1 MFIEKCDICKK
12 VIKNRDERI
21 NVRVTRPYL
30 DVALCEKCNR
40 PILTFLRRQKLV
52 VTKSNP

>member
-12 VIKNRDERI
+12 VIKNRDDRI
-21 NVRVTRPYL
+21 NVRVTRPYV